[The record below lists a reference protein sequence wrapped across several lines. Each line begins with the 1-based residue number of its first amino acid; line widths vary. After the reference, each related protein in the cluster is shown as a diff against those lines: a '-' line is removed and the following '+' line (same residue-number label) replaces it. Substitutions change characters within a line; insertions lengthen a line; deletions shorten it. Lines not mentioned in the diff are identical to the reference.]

1 MFELYPGKSPIQCYY
16 LGMQAAGFVLVGGR
30 STRMGRDKALLRCNS
45 SSLLEE
51 VASKVAA
58 AAGSVALI
66 GEPERYAWLGW
77 DCLPDL
83 RPGLG
88 PLAGIEAALE
98 SRRGE
103 VNLIVACDMPG
114 LETPWL
120 LRLLAKTEE
129 TNAPCVVA
137 RDADRQFHPLLGVYK
152 TVCLPAV
159 RNALDHKRLK
169 VSDLV
174 RGLQAVTLDIGQTIR
189 NVNTPEDWA
198 AWRES
203 A

>member
-1 MFELYPGKSPIQCYY
+1 MFELYPGKRPIQCYY
-16 LGMQAAGFVLVGGR
+16 LGMQTAGFVLVGGR
-30 STRMGRDKALLRCNS
+30 SSRMGRDKALLRSTS

-66 GEPERYAWLGW
+66 GEPERYGKLGW

-103 VNLIVACDMPG
+103 LNLIIACDMPG
-114 LETPWL
+114 LENRWL
-120 LRLLAKTEE
+120 QRLLQKAEE
-129 TNAPCVVA
+129 TSALCVVA
-137 RDADRQFHPLLGVYK
+137 RDGNQHIHPLLGVYRTK
-152 TVCLPAV
+152 CVSAV
-159 RNALDHKRLK
+159 RNALGRNQLR
-169 VSDLV
+169 VSDLI
-174 RGLQAVTLDIGQTIR
+174 RELHPVTLDFEQTIW
-189 NVNTPEDWA
+189 NLNTPQDWI